1 MCILHIDSYG
11 NIITNL
17 RSFELEKSMKEIQT
31 VSIGSN
37 MVSKW
42 IRFYDEAPDNTPCL
56 IVGSNGLVE
65 ISAKKNS
72 AAHLLRATLDSKM
85 KVYWR

>member
-1 MCILHIDSYG
+1 
-11 NIITNL
+11 
-17 RSFELEKSMKEIQT
+17 MKGIQA

-56 IVGSNGLVE
+56 IVGSSGLVE

-72 AAHLLRATLDSKM
+72 AARLLRASLDSKM
-85 KVYWR
+85 KIYWR